1 MKSALKPNRNPLQK
15 SNQKLT
21 IFETIP
27 VNIDEFQKSEM
38 AKTRAS
44 VENKLNGMIG
54 WLIYLKYLQIW
65 WSFFIKALQI
75 WWSFFIKATV
85 PKKFQVPLINV
96 SSTKVR
102 QWIKSFQSN
111 NTLKKI
117 RPYLHSVKDNVRKF
131 GEWKIHVTMK
141 INSMSSEDSSTKCQ
155 IHSKSDMVKIMKY

>member
-54 WLIYLKYLQIW
+54 
-65 WSFFIKALQI
+65 
-75 WWSFFIKATV
+75 
-85 PKKFQVPLINV
+85 
-96 SSTKVR
+96 
-102 QWIKSFQSN
+102 
-111 NTLKKI
+111 
-117 RPYLHSVKDNVRKF
+117 
-131 GEWKIHVTMK
+131 
-141 INSMSSEDSSTKCQ
+141 
-155 IHSKSDMVKIMKY
+155 

>member
-1 MKSALKPNRNPLQK
+1 MKSALKPNRNPPQK

-21 IFETIP
+21 TFETIP
-27 VNIDEFQKSEM
+27 VNIDEFKKSEIT
-38 AKTRAS
+38 KTRAS
-44 VENKLNGMIG
+44 VENKLNGIIG

-65 WSFFIKALQI
+65 WSFFIKA
-75 WWSFFIKATV
+75 TV
-85 PKKFQVPLINV
+85 LKKFQVPLINV

-102 QWIKSFQSN
+102 QWIKNFQSN

-117 RPYLHSVKDNVRKF
+117 IPCLHSVIDNVRKF

-141 INSMSSEDSSTKCQ
+141 INSMSSEDSSQKCQ